1 MSDWL
6 INSGRVRS
14 FLVCVWLV
22 LSRAGRRVSEVNP
35 AFFSVT
41 RGGWEKEKED
51 LASVWG
57 SLIIPFAEF
66 LPYLSSV
73 SPLILFLTMIS
84 FSRPFPTNTVLLLD
98 VVFNH
103 HPFLSSSSSF
113 LHTKAHTRAYGL
125 SFAHFLIN
133 PGFVL
138 LLEEYLLQ
146 QMLLTFL
153 LPHRDLFFLLS
164 SFFVFFFW
172 LSDIFTTCRPC
183 LYNVAFTNLSYV
195 SWRRVMYICLFC
207 CYCYCVSSLSLP
219 PPLPNIVRVV
229 WKAKKKR

>member
-153 LPHRDLFFLLS
+153 LPHRDLFFSCHLS
-164 SFFVFFFW
+164 SCFFFDYPIY
-172 LSDIFTTCRPC
+172 LQHVDPASTTWPSQTFHTYHGVVWCI
-183 LYNVAFTNLSYV
+183 YV
-195 SWRRVMYICLFC
+195 CFVVIVIVYL
-207 CYCYCVSSLSLP
+207 VSLCP
-219 PPLPNIVRVV
+219 PPFQI
-229 WKAKKKR
+229 